1 MINVWSFAED
11 LPFVEVADINGVIF
25 RGEIIHISD
34 AEEADAEDD
43 EVVVEALSGEIR
55 IFPVSQISSMK
66 RTNKNL
72 L

>member
-1 MINVWSFAED
+1 MINVWTFAED
-11 LPFVEVADINGVIF
+11 LPFVEIADVNGVVF
-25 RGEIIHISD
+25 KGEIIHISD
-34 AEEADAEDD
+34 AEESDGEED

-66 RTNKNL
+66 RATRNL

>member
-1 MINVWSFAED
+1 MINVWTFAED
-11 LPFVEVADINGVIF
+11 LPFVEITDVNGVVF
-25 RGEIIHISD
+25 KGEIIHISD

-66 RTNKNL
+66 RTNRNL

>member
-1 MINVWSFAED
+1 MINVWTFAED
-11 LPFVEVADINGVIF
+11 LPFVEITDVNGVVF
-25 RGEIIHISD
+25 KGEIIHISD

-55 IFPVSQISSMK
+55 IFPVSQISSMN
-66 RTNKNL
+66 RTNRNL